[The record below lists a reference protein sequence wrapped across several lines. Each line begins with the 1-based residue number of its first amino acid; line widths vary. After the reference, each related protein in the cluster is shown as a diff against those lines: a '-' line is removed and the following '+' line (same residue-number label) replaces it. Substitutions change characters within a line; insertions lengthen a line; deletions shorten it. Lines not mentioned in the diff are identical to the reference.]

1 MRNQSLKL
9 GWLIAALSITQILH
23 SQTFTLQAG
32 TGAEIGGNKDGGAVW
47 ADFDND
53 GDLDILINT
62 NQNNAAGRT
71 RLLQSDGAANPAFT
85 DVTATLAGGLDD
97 VLCERSIIWGDLN
110 NDGNMDFVR
119 NAHSRI
125 EFYINRGTDV
135 TPNYQFGVGTGQ
147 TPNFIFTD
155 LQRDGC
161 SQGDGINSEGLALLD
176 YNNDGWLDLV
186 IENAECGVDILEN
199 QQLDGAATRG
209 VLLEDNGDS
218 DGNSESA
225 AEATGNDFMQHVS
238 VAGNT
243 LGLELTGQNGD
254 YMASGDYNGDGYV
267 DFIVRKPSN
276 ATGYK
281 LYTNDGDGT
290 FTPNTTIPEN
300 NAATDA
306 DNSNKGG
313 VIFCDFDLDGDLDL
327 YWTDGGTNQ
336 VWLQTA
342 SETFTATAKPALPG
356 SPNIDGCACA
366 DVDGDGD
373 IDMFLGNNAGNSYL
387 FINTTSGTNSVAD
400 LSFTRT
406 DIAVNAN
413 AEGVNLVDYDDDG
426 DYDIYV
432 NVNGGN
438 NQIWENDLCDGG
450 GCDFLKVFTEDC
462 VDGTTTTRPI
472 VGATMVIKDDMG
484 SIISGAQSGST
495 SAGHGAQ
502 NPPVTIFSLPDLTS
516 DYTIDIT
523 FPEKNGTIETYSY
536 DFNGSEIVDNTLTLR
551 AVNGT
556 DGSSC
561 DPISVLPVE
570 LISFGAKVVDRG
582 IQLDWATASELNNE
596 RFEIQ
601 RSADGI
607 SFESIGTIQ
616 GHGTTNEKVDYSFR
630 DTNPTQG
637 ANYYR
642 LMQIDFDGEYE
653 YSETALAFFESQDE
667 MIVFPNPVKDRIN
680 IYLGSQFSRT
690 EISISIVDISGRKVW
705 AKSMLAPESKVEI
718 NLDYLKQ
725 GFYTVEVT
733 NSSFTSRKRISIR

>member
-1 MRNQSLKL
+1 MRTYHS
-9 GWLIAALSITQILH
+9 ALWCLFFTVASITSY

-53 GDLDILINT
+53 GDLDLLINT

-71 RLLQSDGAANPAFT
+71 RLLQSDGAANPSFT
-85 DVTATLAGGLDD
+85 DVTTTLAGGLDD

-125 EFYINRGTDV
+125 EFYINRGTDS

-155 LQRDGC
+155 LQVDGC
-161 SQGDGINSEGLALLD
+161 SQGDGLNSEGLALLD

-186 IENAECGVDILEN
+186 LENAECGVDILEN

-209 VLLEDNGDS
+209 ILLEDNGDS
-218 DGNSESA
+218 DGNAESA

-238 VAGNT
+238 VTGNT

-254 YMASGDYNGDGYV
+254 YMASGDYNEDGYV

-300 NAATDA
+300 NAATNA
-306 DNSNKGG
+306 ANGNKGG
-313 VIFCDFDLDGDLDL
+313 VIFCDFDLDGDLDI
-327 YWTDGGTNQ
+327 YWTDAGTNQ

-342 SETFTATAKPALPG
+342 SGTFTASAKPTIPG
-356 SPNIDGCACA
+356 TPNIDGCACA
-366 DVDGDGD
+366 DVDADGD
-373 IDMFLGNNAGNSYL
+373 LDLFLGNNAGNSYL

-426 DYDIYV
+426 DYDIYI

-450 GCDFLKVFTEDC
+450 TCDFLKVYTQDC
-462 VDGTTTTRPI
+462 VDGTSTTRPI
-472 VGATMVIKDDMG
+472 VGATMIIKDDMG
-484 SIISGAQSGST
+484 AVVSGAQSGST

-502 NPPVTIFSLPDLTS
+502 NPPVTIFSLPDMTS

-536 DFNGSEIVDNTLTLR
+536 DFNAADIVDNTLTLTS
-551 AVNGT
+551 VNGT

-561 DPISVLPVE
+561 DSFSVLPVD
-570 LISFGAKVVDRG
+570 LLSFNASIEERG
-582 IQLDWATASELNNE
+582 VRLDWSTASEINND
-596 RFEIQ
+596 RFVIE
-601 RSADGI
+601 RSADGVD
-607 SFESIGTIQ
+607 FQSIGEIL
-616 GHGTTNEKVDYSFR
+616 GNGTTNERIDYFFFDDS
-630 DTNPTQG
+630 PVQG

-642 LMQIDFDGEYE
+642 LVQFDYDGANEH
-653 YSETALAFFESQDE
+653 SETVVAFFDTSNNF
-667 MIVFPNPVKDRIN
+667 IVYPNPVVDRIN
-680 IYLGSQFSRT
+680 LFLGNQFVRT
-690 EISISIVDISGRKVW
+690 MINIRITDLSGQKIW
-705 AKSMLAPESKVEI
+705 SKQLEATNLKVEI
-718 NLDYLKQ
+718 NLEYLTPGQ
-725 GFYTVEVT
+725 YFLEVS
-733 NSSFTSRKRISIR
+733 NNFFKSSSRIQVK